1 MDLPGIIYKKSP
13 PLAFMSLNR
22 PETRNVFTYPMME
35 SLCKSLEILLTGRVI
50 KMDEALRIGLVDRV
64 VPKEELIKETE
75 NYAMEIA
82 RWSLA
87 SLRMI
92 KRPVYNGLRSHLR
105 GHLDYVSSQLVLLT
119 QTEEHC
125 KAVREF
131 LEK

>member
-1 MDLPGIIYKKSP
+1 VDLPDIIYKKSP

-50 KMDEALRIGLVDRV
+50 KIDEALRIGLVDRV

-82 RWSLA
+82 RRSLA

-92 KRPVYNGLRSHLR
+92 KRGVIGW
-105 GHLDYVSSQLVLLT
+105 
-119 QTEEHC
+119 
-125 KAVREF
+125 
-131 LEK
+131 

>member
-1 MDLPGIIYKKSP
+1 
-13 PLAFMSLNR
+13 
-22 PETRNVFTYPMME
+22 MME